1 MEVRSSTVTT
11 KPFGDQKPGTSGLRK
26 KVTVFQQ
33 QNYTENFV
41 QAILDSLGDDLRGS
55 VLVLGGD
62 GRYYV
67 KDTAKLIIKMC
78 AANGVCIT
86 LILECV
92 FFGSP
97 VVSVPEWHTCF
108 LRNNYA
114 TFEVAE
120 SADMCICC

>member
-1 MEVRSSTVTT
+1 VVVGGSVELNLGRVVVRNVFCVLLAVMEVRSSTIPT

-33 QNYTENFV
+33 LNYTENFV

-86 LILECV
+86 
-92 FFGSP
+92 
-97 VVSVPEWHTCF
+97 
-108 LRNNYA
+108 
-114 TFEVAE
+114 
-120 SADMCICC
+120 

>member
-1 MEVRSSTVTT
+1 MEIRSSTVPT

-86 LILECV
+86 KIFECV
-92 FFGSP
+92 FWSP
-97 VVSVPEWHTCF
+97 VGCVPEWHAC
-108 LRNNYA
+108 
-114 TFEVAE
+114 
-120 SADMCICC
+120 

>member
-1 MEVRSSTVTT
+1 MVVEGAAEVHFGRLVVWYLFCVLTAMEVRSSTVPT

-86 LILECV
+86 
-92 FFGSP
+92 
-97 VVSVPEWHTCF
+97 
-108 LRNNYA
+108 
-114 TFEVAE
+114 
-120 SADMCICC
+120 